1 MPSLIV
7 SIPDEP
13 EVTHEL
19 TEKVITLGRVSD
31 NTLQIEH
38 ASVSS
43 HHAEL
48 TLRGENYALKDLGS
62 TNGTRVNGHT
72 IEPEQEVP
80 LNPNDVIEFGHIDVR
95 YVTDATSDLQPLPAE
110 AEPASAPASS
120 SVVPTDFA
128 NASPFQKKT
137 EKKDPANLAVL
148 ILGIVA
154 LLCSLAAIVTV
165 LGMKSPL

>member
-19 TEKVITLGRVSD
+19 TEEVITLGRISD
-31 NTLQIEH
+31 NALQIDH

-72 IEPEQEVP
+72 IEAEQEVV
-80 LNPNDVIEFGHIDVR
+80 LNPTTPSSLG
-95 YVTDATSDLQPLPAE
+95 TS
-110 AEPASAPASS
+110 
-120 SVVPTDFA
+120 TCG
-128 NASPFQKKT
+128 T
-137 EKKDPANLAVL
+137 
-148 ILGIVA
+148 
-154 LLCSLAAIVTV
+154 
-165 LGMKSPL
+165 

>member
-19 TEKVITLGRVSD
+19 TDEVITLGRISD
-31 NTLQIEH
+31 NMLQIDH

-48 TLRGENYALKDLGS
+48 TLHGENYVLKDLNS

-72 IEPEQEVP
+72 IDPEVDVP
-80 LNPNDVIEFGHIDVR
+80 LNPGDQIEFGHIDVR
-95 YVTDATSDLQPLPAE
+95 YVTDVTDDQQPLPDD
-110 AEPASAPASS
+110 AEPASAPAMSS
-120 SVVPTDFA
+120 AVPSNFA

-137 EKKDPANLAVL
+137 EKKDPASLAVL
-148 ILGIVA
+148 IV
-154 LLCSLAAIVTV
+154 
-165 LGMKSPL
+165 